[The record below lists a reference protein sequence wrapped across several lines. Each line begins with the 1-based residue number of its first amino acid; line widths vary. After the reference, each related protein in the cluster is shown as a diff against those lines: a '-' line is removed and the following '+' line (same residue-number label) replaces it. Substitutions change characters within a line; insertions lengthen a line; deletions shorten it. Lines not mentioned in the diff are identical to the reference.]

1 MEEGV
6 EDLFNEELEE
16 KASDLVIL
24 IMVCGNIYL
33 LSDIQCDV
41 KVKID
46 INDTVSN
53 NNLVKDN
60 SILVVFIKK

>member
-33 LSDIQCDV
+33 LSDI
-41 KVKID
+41 
-46 INDTVSN
+46 
-53 NNLVKDN
+53 
-60 SILVVFIKK
+60 